1 MKTNKIQLIETNVAL
16 CVCGGWKA
24 VLRTVFRRGGY
35 YIAFLVLTL
44 EGGREAYL
52 SLWPPMSKEGKVER
66 CRPDL
71 IPNIDNRQHITR

>member
-44 EGGREAYL
+44 EGGREGGVPKSMA
-52 SLWPPMSKEGKVER
+52 SDVER
-66 CRPDL
+66 R
-71 IPNIDNRQHITR
+71 